1 MTNAEWN
8 QAELEQ
14 QEQEELRKPS
24 MVYCD
29 YIIDKCHKALR
40 LVEGTDIVMCVA
52 SVRHDVEND
61 KLVSHTK
68 QFVLMDVNKQIYRV
82 TVEAA

>member
-1 MTNAEWN
+1 MTNEEWN

-14 QEQEELRKPS
+14 QEQQS
-24 MVYCD
+24 MMVYTD
-29 YIIDKCHKALR
+29 YIVDKCHKALR

-52 SVRHDVEND
+52 SVRHDVEDD
-61 KLVSHTK
+61 KLISHTK
-68 QFVLMDVNKQIYRV
+68 QFVLMDINKRIYRV

>member
-14 QEQEELRKPS
+14 QEQS
-24 MVYCD
+24 MMTYTD
-29 YIIDKCHKALR
+29 YIADRCHKALR
-40 LVEGTDIVMCVA
+40 LVEGGEIVLAVA
-52 SVRHDVEND
+52 SVRHDATDD

-68 QFVLMDVNKQIYRV
+68 QFVLMDNNKKMYRV